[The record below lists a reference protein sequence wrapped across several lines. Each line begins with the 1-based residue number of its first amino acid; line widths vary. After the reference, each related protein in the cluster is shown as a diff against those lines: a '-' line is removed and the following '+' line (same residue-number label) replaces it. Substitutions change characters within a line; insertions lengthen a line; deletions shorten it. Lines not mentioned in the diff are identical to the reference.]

1 MEQFPDPQ
9 IVNRPARLTT
19 IKSLIS
25 FVDKKEEE
33 VKNAIKKRPNG
44 SQHPTIGDSQH
55 PTIGNTAPEEQS
67 TSPT

>member
-1 MEQFPDPQ
+1 MEVQIPEPQ

-33 VKNAIKKRPNG
+33 VKNALKKRPNG
-44 SQHPTIGDSQH
+44 SQHPTIGSKA
-55 PTIGNTAPEEQS
+55 TEEQS
-67 TSPT
+67 TLPT

>member
-1 MEQFPDPQ
+1 
-9 IVNRPARLTT
+9 
-19 IKSLIS
+19 LIS

-55 PTIGNTAPEEQS
+55 PTIGSTAPEEQS